1 MRTGRDHS
9 LPVFFCL
16 CVSGI
21 NFSPLWYK
29 NSVMGRKSL
38 FIQLLLV
45 LFSPASEEVQDKL
58 IGINLESYP
67 YFAPVSF
74 IDITVQKEPYVMAY
88 MDLKPASANGET
100 ILLLHGKN
108 FNGNYWRQ
116 TADTLVKKGYRVV
129 IPDQIGFGKSSK
141 PQHFQYSFQ
150 QLALNTKK
158 LLDKLG
164 VKTTVVMGHSMGG
177 MLAARFALMYPAT
190 VSKLVLEDPIG
201 LEDYKLKVPYPLLD
215 SLYMKELR
223 QNYAS
228 LKLYEMENYYDNT
241 WKEEYE
247 EWLKPQAELT
257 TSKDYPVVAWNNA
270 LTTEMILTQPVVY
283 ELSNI
288 KCPTLIIVGMKDHT
302 AIGKDLVSEEV
313 GNTMGNYPELGKKAR
328 KAIKGSTLVKLED
341 TGHVPHIQSFDKFI
355 QPLVKFLGSDRKVL
369 NG

>member
-1 MRTGRDHS
+1 
-9 LPVFFCL
+9 
-16 CVSGI
+16 
-21 NFSPLWYK
+21 
-29 NSVMGRKSL
+29 MGRKSIFL
-38 FIQLLLV
+38 QLLLI
-45 LFSPASEEVQDKL
+45 LFSPPSEEVQEKTN
-58 IGINLESYP
+58 GINLESYP

-74 IDITVQKEPYVMAY
+74 IDITVQREPYVMAY
-88 MDLKPASANGET
+88 MDIQPANANGQT
-100 ILLLHGKN
+100 VVLLHGKN

-116 TADTLVKKGYRVV
+116 TADTLVKRGYRVV

-164 VKTTVVMGHSMGG
+164 VQNAIVMGHSMGG
-177 MLAARFALMYPAT
+177 MLAVRFTLMYPEA
-190 VSKLVLEDPIG
+190 VSRLVLEDPIG

-223 QNYAS
+223 QTYAS
-228 LKLYEMENYYDNT
+228 LKLYQMENYYDNN

-247 EWLKPQAELT
+247 EWLKPIADWT
-257 TSKDYPVVAWNNA
+257 TSKDYPVIAWNNA

-288 KCPTLIIVGMKDHT
+288 KCPTLIIIGMRDHT
-302 AIGKDLVSEEV
+302 AVGKDLVPENV
-313 GNTMGNYPELGKKAR
+313 RNTMGNYPELGKKTK
-328 KAIKGSTLVKLED
+328 KAIKGSMLVKLED
-341 TGHVPHIQSFDKFI
+341 TGHLPHIQSFDKFI
-355 QPLVKFLGSDRKVL
+355 PPLLKFLGSDRKVV